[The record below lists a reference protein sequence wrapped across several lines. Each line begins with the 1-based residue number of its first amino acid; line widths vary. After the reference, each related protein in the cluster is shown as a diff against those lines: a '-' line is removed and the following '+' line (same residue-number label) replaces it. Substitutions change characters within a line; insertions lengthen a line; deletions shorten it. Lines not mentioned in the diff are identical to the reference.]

1 MAASMPPPAE
11 AVTMHALELGD
22 PRIGQAVRFA
32 GGATTSAGGVT
43 AEALAGLNALATEFA
58 QGSILIPALPTFQ
71 PGQPNKHSALVNRAK
86 EQGNAAF
93 RDKRYEDAIKAYTIA
108 AQLAAARPLHE
119 ASEYTR
125 QELSVILCNRSAAY
139 AAAEKWIEALC
150 DADAACKMRRN
161 WTKAWWRKGKA
172 LTALGRLDDA
182 REAYLLG
189 LEFDPSTEAR
199 RRLPTVPDAHRT

>member
-1 MAASMPPPAE
+1 MSADAMPPPGGP
-11 AVTMHALELGD
+11 VNLHALELGD
-22 PRIGQAVRFA
+22 PRLGQAVRFA
-32 GGATTSAGGVT
+32 GGATPAGVG
-43 AEALAGLNALATEFA
+43 ADALAGLNALATEFA
-58 QGSILIPALPTFQ
+58 AGSILIPALPTYQ
-71 PGQPNKHSALVNRAK
+71 PGQPNKHTGMVNRAK

-93 RDKRYEDAIKAYTIA
+93 RDKRFDEAIKAYTIA

-119 ASEYTR
+119 ASEYAR

-139 AAAEKWIEALC
+139 AAVDKWIEALC
-150 DADAACKMRRN
+150 DADAAVKMRRN

-189 LEFDPSTEAR
+189 LEFDPSTEVR
-199 RRLPTVPDAHRT
+199 RGCVKRAPS